1 MNAMLI
7 DAEQG
12 HELLVPSLNADYWLE
27 HECGATTR
35 RGTSCRNLV
44 CFSQEWDGDG
54 GTISVEAAQRIS
66 QDRCHVHV
74 DTTLPVPW
82 PLRIVPAD
90 RGA

>member
-1 MNAMLI
+1 MNVMLI
-7 DAEQG
+7 DAERG

-27 HECGATTR
+27 HECAAKTR

-44 CFSQEWDGDG
+44 CYGQEWDGG
-54 GTISVEAAQRIS
+54 VYVISEAAAQRIS

-74 DTTLPVPW
+74 DTTMPAPW
-82 PLRIVPAD
+82 PLTLVAAD